1 MVDVVLYGPVRETVG
16 QKTLSADGDT
26 VSAVLSALFAEYS
39 GLETAVLEGEEF
51 RSEVNVL
58 VDGRKI
64 AAYDGLDTVLDGD
77 ETVQITA
84 AMSGGDR

>member
-16 QKTLSADGDT
+16 QKTVSADGDT
-26 VSAVLSALFAEYS
+26 VRAVLSALFAEHP
-39 GLETAVLEGEEF
+39 GLETAIREGDEF

-64 AAYDGLDTVLDGD
+64 AAYDGIDTVLDGD
-77 ETVQITA
+77 QTVQITA
-84 AMSGGDR
+84 AMSGGGR